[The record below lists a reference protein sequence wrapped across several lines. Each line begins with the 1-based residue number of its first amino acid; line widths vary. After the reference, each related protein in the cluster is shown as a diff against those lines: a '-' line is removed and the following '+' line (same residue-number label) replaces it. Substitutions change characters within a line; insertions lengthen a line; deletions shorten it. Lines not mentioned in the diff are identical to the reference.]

1 MRPLQLAA
9 NQPLDRFYAGGAK
22 IARFRG
28 DPEPPPNTPEDWI
41 ASTTTVRGEAPS
53 GLTVLPDGR
62 TLAAVVDGDPQGWLG
77 PEHVAAFG
85 PDVRLLVKLLDAGQ
99 RLPVH
104 LHPSDEYALAH
115 LGAAHGKAEAW
126 YILQPGEVFI
136 GLRDD
141 VDVDHLTRLVRD
153 QATAELLSLLC
164 RVEVAAG
171 DTVYVPPGVLHA
183 IGEGVFL
190 LEVQQ
195 PEDQSILLEW
205 NGFALD
211 GERDGHLGLGFDVA
225 MGAAELTSRDGAAL
239 DELISRGPLRGS
251 VLPRSAQRFFRLD
264 RAEGAGAR
272 FDAGFAVVVVLRGTT
287 TLTPEGS
294 GGPVEYQAGST
305 VVVPFEFGAYTVTG
319 GETLVARPPAAR
331 SEDAGH
337 TL

>member
-1 MRPLQLAA
+1 MRPLLLPA
-9 NQPLDRFYAGGAK
+9 NQPLDRFYAGGAT

-28 DPEPPPNTPEDWI
+28 DPEPPRNTPEDWI
-41 ASTTTVRGEAPS
+41 ASATSVRGEAPS
-53 GLTVLPDGR
+53 GLTMLPDGR
-62 TLAAVVDGDPQGWLG
+62 TLAAAVRDDPDAWLG

-85 PDVRLLVKLLDAGQ
+85 SDVRLLVKLLDAGQ

-104 LHPSDEYALAH
+104 LHPSDEYALTH

-136 GLRDD
+136 GLCDD

-153 QATAELLSLLC
+153 QATTELLSLLC

-205 NGFALD
+205 SGFAID

-225 MGAAELTSRDGAAL
+225 MGAAELTSRDGTAL
-239 DELISRGPLRGS
+239 DELIGRGPRRGP
-251 VLPRSAQRFFRLD
+251 VLPESARRFFRLD
-264 RAEGAGAR
+264 RTEGAAAR
-272 FDAGFAVVVVLRGTT
+272 FEAGFAVVVVVHGTA
-287 TLTPEGS
+287 TLTPD
-294 GGPVEYQAGST
+294 GPGESVDYRAGST
-305 VVVPFEFGAYTVTG
+305 VVVPFGFGGYTVTG
-319 GETLVARPPAAR
+319 GETLIARPPAAR
-331 SEDAGH
+331 TEHVGH